1 MTEDSLSNHLLEL
14 RNRLLKVIV
23 LFMIFAAVGLPF
35 AGNIYEIVAS
45 PLNSVLPNGSTMI
58 ATEVSSPFMAPIKL
72 VFYLALLLSMPWLF
86 YQVWMFVS
94 PGLYKDEKK
103 FAGPLM
109 LSTIV
114 LFFSGVIFAFYIVC
128 PIIFKFFIGI
138 SPDSIV
144 VMTDINQYLNF
155 IFKLVFAF
163 GISFEIPVATVLL
176 VNSGIVNKSSLS
188 KGRPYLIIFFLIVGM
203 LLTPPDIFSQLF
215 LAIPMLIL
223 FEIGLL
229 IARDKKR

>member
-23 LFMIFAAVGLPF
+23 LFMVFAAVGLPF

-86 YQVWMFVS
+86 YQVWMYVS

-109 LSTIV
+109 LSTVV
-114 LFFSGVIFAFYIVC
+114 LFFSGVLFAFYIVC

-176 VNSGIVNKSSLS
+176 VNSGIVTKSSLS

>member
-1 MTEDSLSNHLLEL
+1 
-14 RNRLLKVIV
+14 
-23 LFMIFAAVGLPF
+23 
-35 AGNIYEIVAS
+35 
-45 PLNSVLPNGSTMI
+45 
-58 ATEVSSPFMAPIKL
+58 MAPIKL

-86 YQVWMFVS
+86 YQVWMYVS

-109 LSTIV
+109 LSTVV
-114 LFFSGVIFAFYIVC
+114 LFFSGVLFAFYIVC

-138 SPDSIV
+138 TPDSIV

>member
-23 LFMIFAAVGLPF
+23 LFMVFAAVGLPF

-109 LSTIV
+109 LSTVV
-114 LFFSGVIFAFYIVC
+114 LFFSGVLFAFYIVC

>member
-86 YQVWMFVS
+86 YQVWMYVS

-109 LSTIV
+109 LSTVV
-114 LFFSGVIFAFYIVC
+114 LFFSGVLFAFYIVC
-128 PIIFKFFIGI
+128 PIIF
-138 SPDSIV
+138 
-144 VMTDINQYLNF
+144 
-155 IFKLVFAF
+155 
-163 GISFEIPVATVLL
+163 ATL
-176 VNSGIVNKSSLS
+176 
-188 KGRPYLIIFFLIVGM
+188 
-203 LLTPPDIFSQLF
+203 
-215 LAIPMLIL
+215 
-223 FEIGLL
+223 
-229 IARDKKR
+229 

>member
-23 LFMIFAAVGLPF
+23 LFMVFAAVGLPF

-86 YQVWMFVS
+86 YQVWMYVS

-109 LSTIV
+109 LSTVV
-114 LFFSGVIFAFYIVC
+114 LFFSGVLFAFYIVC

>member
-23 LFMIFAAVGLPF
+23 LFMVFAAVGLPF

-109 LSTIV
+109 LSTVV
-114 LFFSGVIFAFYIVC
+114 LFFSGVLFAFYIVC

-138 SPDSIV
+138 TPDSIV